1 MDVLLEQ
8 PLDDR
13 SICSEK
19 TNPSVEQRSSS
30 GMKRVAADCLERSC
44 AKQMKLYPSDRA
56 EDSNQSDSLSR
67 KQDSSQSN
75 LSHSRHA
82 RRSVEKSSSPVKLQA
97 LFNCNC
103 IVDEYL
109 YKANAEEYCFTNGG
123 TMATSTPN
131 KSIDD
136 SKMTTSAEK
145 SDFDS
150 SKSTIYH
157 SCLDDAN
164 DVDRSQNQKT
174 ETTTNNSLLLIRE
187 LLQNDLNIL
196 RDVKKHNQKLEN
208 GSLMLD
214 DKPKQDILKIS
225 ESESSVFRKLYV
237 GQCNTSIGIQNL
249 SDIVKDL
256 SVARNVVTNLE
267 TLRTVQS
274 DESGS
279 KLKNENEIL
288 KIMVPTTAIDD
299 GTRRYTFTTLFKI
312 FISVEE
318 MSGLTSNSMC
328 FFLDVS
334 SAQRSSLSPGK
345 PKKTK
350 KNVLKVN
357 APEYSFGDAN
367 IPRFVKDSMKVFDGC
382 YEKDFANNSELQC
395 MLQQLEKKKW
405 SIFPG
410 QPNQNV
416 SIPSTFLKQN
426 GQHYPSSASQDLGI
440 VGLPITH
447 FDTTKR

>member
-1 MDVLLEQ
+1 MNVTLEQ

-44 AKQMKLYPSDRA
+44 AKQMKLYPPDRA

-67 KQDSSQSN
+67 KQDPSQSN
-75 LSHSRHA
+75 LSFSRHT
-82 RRSVEKSSSPVKLQA
+82 RQSVEKSSSPVKLQA

-109 YKANAEEYCFTNGG
+109 YKGNAEQYCFTNGG

-131 KSIDD
+131 KSIDEG
-136 SKMTTSAEK
+136 KMTRSAEK

-150 SKSTIYH
+150 SKSIYH
-157 SCLDDAN
+157 SCLDD
-164 DVDRSQNQKT
+164 VDQTQNQKT
-174 ETTTNNSLLLIRE
+174 ETMTNNSLLLIRE

-196 RDVKKHNQKLEN
+196 RDIKKDDQKLEN

-267 TLRTVQS
+267 TLRTVES

-299 GTRRYTFTTLFKI
+299 GTRRYTFTTLFRI
-312 FISVEE
+312 FISIEE
-318 MSGLTSNSMC
+318 MSGLASNSMC
-328 FFLDVS
+328 FFFRRKFR
-334 SAQRSSLSPGK
+334 AEEQFEPWQAEENQEK
-345 PKKTK
+345 C
-350 KNVLKVN
+350 LK
-357 APEYSFGDAN
+357 S
-367 IPRFVKDSMKVFDGC
+367 KC
-382 YEKDFANNSELQC
+382 
-395 MLQQLEKKKW
+395 
-405 SIFPG
+405 
-410 QPNQNV
+410 
-416 SIPSTFLKQN
+416 T
-426 GQHYPSSASQDLGI
+426 
-440 VGLPITH
+440 
-447 FDTTKR
+447 

>member
-1 MDVLLEQ
+1 MLIQRNPSTSSMNVLLEQ
-8 PLDDR
+8 PLDDQ

-30 GMKRVAADCLERSC
+30 GTKRVAADCLERSC

-75 LSHSRHA
+75 LSFSRHA
-82 RRSVEKSSSPVKLQA
+82 RQSVEKSSSPVKLQA

-109 YKANAEEYCFTNGG
+109 YKGNAAEYCFTNGG

-131 KSIDD
+131 KSIDEG
-136 SKMTTSAEK
+136 KMTRSAEK

-150 SKSTIYH
+150 SRSIYH
-157 SCLDDAN
+157 SCLN
-164 DVDRSQNQKT
+164 DVNDVGQSQNQKT

-196 RDVKKHNQKLEN
+196 RDIKKDDQKLEN

-267 TLRTVQS
+267 TLRTVES

-299 GTRRYTFTTLFKI
+299 GTLRYTFTILFRI
-312 FISVEE
+312 FISIEE
-318 MSGLTSNSMC
+318 MSDLTSNSMC
-328 FFLDVS
+328 FF
-334 SAQRSSLSPGK
+334 
-345 PKKTK
+345 
-350 KNVLKVN
+350 
-357 APEYSFGDAN
+357 
-367 IPRFVKDSMKVFDGC
+367 
-382 YEKDFANNSELQC
+382 
-395 MLQQLEKKKW
+395 
-405 SIFPG
+405 
-410 QPNQNV
+410 
-416 SIPSTFLKQN
+416 
-426 GQHYPSSASQDLGI
+426 
-440 VGLPITH
+440 
-447 FDTTKR
+447 